1 MQVWKEGIK
10 GMNKWTDGWM
20 DNFFIFFKDN
30 EYIYS
35 LTNK

>member
-20 DNFFIFFKDN
+20 DNCFFFKDN